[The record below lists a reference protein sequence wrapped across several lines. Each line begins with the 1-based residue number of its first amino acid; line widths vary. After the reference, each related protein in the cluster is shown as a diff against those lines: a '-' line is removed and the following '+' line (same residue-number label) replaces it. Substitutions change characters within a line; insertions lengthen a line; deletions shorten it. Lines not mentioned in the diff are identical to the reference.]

1 MTRDALTRRALVLG
15 GCAFLLAGCSIL
27 KPRSD
32 PTQFFVLT
40 RISDADAARDQ
51 ATAANPDHLG
61 GLSLGLG
68 PIILPE
74 YLDRREIAT
83 RVNATQ
89 IVYSPTNRWAESLD
103 VSVRHIVSDNL
114 ARLLATDRIVL
125 HPWFGNVR
133 PHYQVELEI
142 LSLDNNPAG
151 DAELLARWAI
161 KDVGSQQYLVVRRS
175 SLRRPATSSGTPGA
189 VSALSGTLADLSKE
203 IAEALE
209 QLPKPQ

>member
-1 MTRDALTRRALVLG
+1 MTGDALIRRALVLG

-32 PTQFFVLT
+32 PAQFFVLT
-40 RISDADAARDQ
+40 RISEADAAREL
-51 ATAANPDHLG
+51 ASAANPDPLG

-74 YLDRREIAT
+74 YLERREIAT

-89 IVYSPTNRWAESLD
+89 IVYSPTNRWAESMD
-103 VSVRHIVSDNL
+103 VSIRNVMSDNL
-114 ARLLATDRIVL
+114 AKLLGTDRIVL
-125 HPWFGNVR
+125 HPWFDNVR
-133 PHYQVELEI
+133 PHYQVEIEI

-161 KDVGSQQYLVVRRS
+161 KDAGTQQYLVVRRS
-175 SLRRPATSSGTPGA
+175 SLRRPTSSGTAGA
-189 VSALSGTLADLSKE
+189 VGALSGTLADLSKE
-203 IAEALE
+203 IAQALE